1 MINPEALELN
11 IRLELAASREHGDDC
26 FRCTYGLAELILEY
40 IEQTKENK
48 AMKYFKIGY
57 GCGCGDN
64 EDYIT
69 AKDQKEADEI
79 AYEQAI
85 EEYEMFEGV
94 HGIRGMAE
102 IAEED
107 FGIELDELDYNTGDY
122 IDIETTYIEE
132 REGQLDYWAEEITEK
147 EYLIGIGELD
157 EEEE

>member
-11 IRLELAASREHGDDC
+11 VKLELAASREHGDDC

-48 AMKYFKIGY
+48 AMRYYKIGY

-69 AKDQKEADEI
+69 AYEQKEADAI
-79 AYEQAI
+79 AWEYAV
-85 EEYEMFEGV
+85 EEYEMFEGL
-94 HGIRGMAE
+94 HGIRGMHD

-107 FGIELDELDYNTGDY
+107 YNISLDEADDATYN
-122 IDIETTYIEE
+122 DIEQDYLDE
-132 REGQLDYWAEEITEK
+132 RESQLDYWAEEISER
-147 EYLIGIGELD
+147 EYLIGIGELEDDD
-157 EEEE
+157 E